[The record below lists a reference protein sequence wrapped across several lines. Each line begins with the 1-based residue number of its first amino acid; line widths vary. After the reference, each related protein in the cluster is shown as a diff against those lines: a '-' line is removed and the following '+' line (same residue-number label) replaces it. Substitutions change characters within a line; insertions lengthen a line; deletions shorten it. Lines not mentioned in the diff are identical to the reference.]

1 MKIAVIDGLGGGI
14 GTQIVAHL
22 KRELG
27 DAAEIIALGTNSTA
41 TDRMVRAGAHRG
53 ATGENAIRVM
63 TGQVDIVVA
72 PLGVVLPDAMM
83 GEITPGVAAAVFG
96 CKAEKILIPI
106 VQQHFT
112 LAGYEP
118 KPVAALIAEAVGL
131 AKKRLGA

>member
-1 MKIAVIDGLGGGI
+1 MRIAVIDGLGGGI
-14 GTQIVAHL
+14 GTQIVAQL
-22 KRELG
+22 KQELG
-27 DAAEIIALGTNSTA
+27 DKAEIIALGTNSVA

-63 TGQVDIVVA
+63 CAHFDLLVA
-72 PLGVVLPDAMM
+72 PIGVVLPDAMM
-83 GEITPGVAAAVFG
+83 GEISPSIATSVFG

-131 AKKRLGA
+131 AKTRLSP